1 MKIRTYATSLLM
13 YLAICNILYG
23 QDTAKV
29 KMLVDSADLVCV
41 GRVIEDIDL
50 LWDVPNEGPA
60 FDGTVYRIE
69 VERTLKGGMQNA
81 AIEIFSPLYGY
92 TYISDRITLDKFHRY
107 LLLLDPTSVDES
119 IKQRY
124 GLKGAVYFS
133 INFCEDMD
141 KERGRSFLW
150 QAEQYLG
157 LPHISYEK
165 INALSLLDSFIVNV
179 QVVVNRGG
187 DSAKRFCRRGYAS
200 FD

>member
-69 VERTLKGGMQNA
+69 VERTLKGGCKM
-81 AIEIFSPLYGY
+81 
-92 TYISDRITLDKFHRY
+92 
-107 LLLLDPTSVDES
+107 LL
-119 IKQRY
+119 
-124 GLKGAVYFS
+124 
-133 INFCEDMD
+133 
-141 KERGRSFLW
+141 
-150 QAEQYLG
+150 
-157 LPHISYEK
+157 
-165 INALSLLDSFIVNV
+165 
-179 QVVVNRGG
+179 
-187 DSAKRFCRRGYAS
+187 
-200 FD
+200 